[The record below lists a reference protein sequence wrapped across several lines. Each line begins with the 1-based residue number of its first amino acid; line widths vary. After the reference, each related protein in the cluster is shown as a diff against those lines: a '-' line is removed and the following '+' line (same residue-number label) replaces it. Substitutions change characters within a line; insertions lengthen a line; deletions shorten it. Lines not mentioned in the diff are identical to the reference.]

1 MRREGREKQRVGPR
15 EVGLETVGKDID
27 RRSVGGEPQ
36 GSFLSHGL
44 SVLIQVAAQ

>member
-1 MRREGREKQRVGPR
+1 MKSSVWVQGKW
-15 EVGLETVGKDID
+15 GLEMVGKGID

-44 SVLIQVAAQ
+44 SVLIQVTAQ